1 MPEQFY
7 CEKCNKTMAEAQF
20 YKTHRLDKYPGG
32 KVPICKKCLTMH
44 VDNFN
49 PETYLWILKEC
60 DVPYIPEE
68 WDKLLASYGKDKSKL
83 TGLTIIGRYFAKMAL
98 KQWKDYRWDD
108 TDHLRQVANKRMEE
122 AMKAQGYSAVQ
133 IDEAKEKANV
143 TMTYLQNDDA
153 IVVPP
158 DSSFKEEIP
167 SADDDYFAT
176 GTQSEDDYFAR
187 QTQNIEDEA
196 IGELTEEDKK
206 YLCLKWGKTYKPE
219 EWIRLEQLFV
229 EMTNSYDIQAAG
241 DLNTL
246 KLMCKSSL
254 KANQL
259 MDIGDI
265 EGAQKMAKVYESMM
279 RSGKW
284 TAAQIKEDQTD
295 AIDSIGQIVAICER
309 DGFIPRYY
317 SDGPQ
322 DKPDK
327 VLMDLQKYTH
337 DLVVN
342 ESGLGIMIEN
352 AMKQMKE
359 EEERIK
365 AAAEAKEAGN
375 EDADLFN
382 YDDDIKLT
390 TDDYQEFSE
399 FEEDLE
405 EDNEDFFKSL
415 EDN

>member
-7 CEKCNKTMAEAQF
+7 CEKCNKTMAENQF
-20 YKTHRLDKYPGG
+20 YKSNNLEKYPAG
-32 KVPICKKCLTMH
+32 KIPICKKCLTMH

-49 PETYLWILKEC
+49 PDTYLWILKEC

-68 WDKLLASYGKDKSKL
+68 WDKLLASYGRDKSKL
-83 TGLTIIGRYFAKMAL
+83 TGLTIIGRYLGKMAL
-98 KQWKDYRWDD
+98 KQWKDYRWKD
-108 TDHLRQVANKRMEE
+108 TDHLRQVANKRLEE
-122 AMKAQGYSAVQ
+122 AMKAQGYSAIE
-133 IDEAKEKANV
+133 IDEAKEKAN
-143 TMTYLQNDDA
+143 TPMNFLEDEENIKA
-153 IVVPP
+153 PP
-158 DSSFKEEIP
+158 PEAFKEEI
-167 SADDDYFAT
+167 SAGSYFT
-176 GTQSEDDYFAR
+176 NVSQPEDDDYFAR
-187 QTQNIEDEA
+187 QTQSIEDEA
-196 IGELTEEDKK
+196 VGELTEEDKR

-219 EWIRLEQLFV
+219 EWIRLEQLYT

-246 KLMCKSSL
+246 KLVCKSSL

-284 TAAQIKEDQTD
+284 TAAQIKETEEN

-317 SDGPQ
+317 VDGPQ

-390 TDDYQEFSE
+390 TGDYQEFSE
-399 FEEDLE
+399 FEEELE
-405 EDNEDFFKSL
+405 EDNEDFFRSL
-415 EDN
+415 EDD

>member
-7 CEKCNKTMAEAQF
+7 CEKCNKTMAENQF
-20 YKTHRLDKYPGG
+20 YKSNNLEKYPVG
-32 KVPICKKCLTMH
+32 KIPICKKCLTMH

-49 PETYLWILKEC
+49 PDTYLWILKEC

-68 WDKLLASYGKDKSKL
+68 WDKLLASYGRDKSKM
-83 TGLTIIGRYFAKMAL
+83 TGLTIIGRYLGKMAL
-98 KQWKDYRWDD
+98 KQWKDYRWKD
-108 TDHLRQVANKRMEE
+108 TDHLRQVANKRLEE
-122 AMKAQGYSAVQ
+122 AMKAQGYSAVE
-133 IDEAKEKANV
+133 IDEAREKAN
-143 TMTYLQNDDA
+143 MPMNFLENEENIKA
-153 IVVPP
+153 PP
-158 DSSFKEEIP
+158 PEAFKEEVP
-167 SADDDYFAT
+167 ADSYFANVS
-176 GTQSEDDYFAR
+176 QPEEDDYFAR
-187 QTQNIEDEA
+187 QTQSIEDEA
-196 IGELTEEDKK
+196 VGELTEEDKR

-219 EWIRLEQLFV
+219 EWIRLEQLYT

-246 KLMCKSSL
+246 KLVCKSSL

-284 TAAQIKEDQTD
+284 TAAQIKETEEN

-317 SDGPQ
+317 VDGPQ

-359 EEERIK
+359 EEERIR

-390 TDDYQEFSE
+390 TGDYQEFSE
-399 FEEDLE
+399 FEEGLEDYDEAYYDSLE
-405 EDNEDFFKSL
+405 ED
-415 EDN
+415 

>member
-7 CEKCNKTMAEAQF
+7 CEKCNKTMAENQL
-20 YKTHRLDKYPGG
+20 YKSNNLEKYPAG
-32 KVPICKKCLTMH
+32 KIPICKKCLTMH

-49 PETYLWILKEC
+49 PDTYLWILKEC

-68 WDKLLASYGKDKSKL
+68 WDKLLASYGRDKSKM
-83 TGLTIIGRYFAKMAL
+83 TGLTIIGRYLGKMAL
-98 KQWKDYRWDD
+98 KQWKDYRWKD
-108 TDHLRQVANKRMEE
+108 TDHLRQVANKRLEE
-122 AMKAQGYSAVQ
+122 AMKAQGYSAVE
-133 IDEAKEKANV
+133 IDEAREKAN
-143 TMTYLQNDDA
+143 MPMNFLENEENIKA
-153 IVVPP
+153 PP
-158 DSSFKEEIP
+158 PEAFKEEIAED
-167 SADDDYFAT
+167 SYFANVS
-176 GTQSEDDYFAR
+176 QPEEDDYFAR
-187 QTQNIEDEA
+187 QTQSIEDEA
-196 IGELTEEDKK
+196 VGELTEEDKR

-219 EWIRLEQLFV
+219 EWIRLEQLYT

-246 KLMCKSSL
+246 KLVCKSSL

-284 TAAQIKEDQTD
+284 TAAQIKETEEN

-317 SDGPQ
+317 VDGPQ

-390 TDDYQEFSE
+390 TGDYQEFSE
-399 FEEDLE
+399 FEEGLEDYDEAYYDSLE
-405 EDNEDFFKSL
+405 ED
-415 EDN
+415 

>member
-7 CEKCNKTMAEAQF
+7 CEKCNKTMAESQF
-20 YKTHRLDKYPGG
+20 YKSHRLDKYPGG
-32 KVPICKKCLTMH
+32 KIPICKKCLTMH

-68 WDKLLASYGKDKSKL
+68 WDKLLMSYGKDKSKL

-108 TDHLRQVANKRMEE
+108 TDHLRQVANKKLEE

-133 IDEAKEKANV
+133 IDEAKEKANSN
-143 TMTYLQNDDA
+143 MSYLDSGA
-153 IVVPP
+153 PIEVPP
-158 DSSFKEEIP
+158 P
-167 SADDDYFAT
+167 SAFEKSNLTVDDYFAL
-176 GTQSEDDYFAR
+176 GTQTEDDYFSR
-187 QTQNIEDEA
+187 QTQNIENEA
-196 IGELTEEDKK
+196 VSELTEEDKR
-206 YLCLKWGKTYKPE
+206 YLCLKWGPTYKPE
-219 EWIRLEQLFV
+219 EWIRLEQLYE

-246 KLMCKSSL
+246 KLVCKSSL

-284 TAAQIKEDQTD
+284 TAAQIKETEEN

-317 SDGPQ
+317 VDGPQ

-327 VLMDLQKYTH
+327 VIMDLQKYTH
-337 DLVVN
+337 DLVIN

-365 AAAEAKEAGN
+365 AAAEAKETGAD
-375 EDADLFN
+375 EDRDLFN
-382 YDDDIKLT
+382 YDEDVKLT
-390 TDDYQEFSE
+390 VGDYQEFSE

-405 EDNEDFFKSL
+405 DYDEAYYDSL
-415 EDN
+415 EED